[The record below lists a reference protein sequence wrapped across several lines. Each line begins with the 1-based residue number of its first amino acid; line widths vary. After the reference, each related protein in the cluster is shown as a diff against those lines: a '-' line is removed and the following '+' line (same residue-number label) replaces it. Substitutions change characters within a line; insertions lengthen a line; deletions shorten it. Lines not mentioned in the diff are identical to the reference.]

1 MWGKKIKKGEFGG
14 EKVSYFTESC
24 IGRVYF
30 IKEGCYMSCYGWVAE
45 RLNAPVLKTGKGAS
59 PSWVRI
65 PPHPPKYSAKTTL
78 LI

>member
-1 MWGKKIKKGEFGG
+1 
-14 EKVSYFTESC
+14 
-24 IGRVYF
+24 
-30 IKEGCYMSCYGWVAE
+30 MSCYGWVAE

-78 LI
+78 LIQAAARLRQSSRKGARARFASTSLR